1 MKKLQHVLML
11 STSFYPLPPGGAER
25 QAERLSAYLVQRG
38 IQVTVLTKHMP
49 ELKRYETHDGYE
61 IIRIPGFGPGKVETF
76 TFVLGAIWAMLFK
89 IKRFDILHSHLVYAP
104 GFAAS
109 IAGKLLGKKTIVRFR
124 SSGPGSDLANSKRN
138 LRGIFRMAVLKRLAD
153 CYIVLTQ
160 EMEDELILNGYD
172 PKRIERMY
180 NGVDANHFS
189 PPAVKERNT
198 ELIPKDKT
206 VLLFV
211 GRLTP
216 DKNVPLLLNALK
228 RALSQCPNLYLILV
242 GDGEEKEA
250 LIHLTDELNLQDY
263 VKFVGSK
270 PDVLEYLQMADIFV
284 LSSLSEGI
292 SNSLLEAMSCGL
304 ACISTDVGAAK
315 EILDD
320 GRCGLIVPS
329 DDVDGFTDAIVQL
342 ASDNSEIEKFGKLA
356 RLKIVNH
363 YSIDAVGESYIN
375 LYQKLLAD
383 S

>member
-1 MKKLQHVLML
+1 
-11 STSFYPLPPGGAER
+11 
-25 QAERLSAYLVQRG
+25 
-38 IQVTVLTKHMP
+38 
-49 ELKRYETHDGYE
+49 
-61 IIRIPGFGPGKVETF
+61 
-76 TFVLGAIWAMLFK
+76 
-89 IKRFDILHSHLVYAP
+89 
-104 GFAAS
+104 
-109 IAGKLLGKKTIVRFR
+109 
-124 SSGPGSDLANSKRN
+124 
-138 LRGIFRMAVLKRLAD
+138 
-153 CYIVLTQ
+153 
-160 EMEDELILNGYD
+160 
-172 PKRIERMY
+172 
-180 NGVDANHFS
+180 
-189 PPAVKERNT
+189 
-198 ELIPKDKT
+198 
-206 VLLFV
+206 
-211 GRLTP
+211 
-216 DKNVPLLLNALK
+216 
-228 RALSQCPNLYLILV
+228 CPNLYLILV